1 MTNVLVVWEDRFHAK
16 LNLCLKRAL
25 RHLGV
30 PPPVLFFNKVL
41 GYGGF
46 KSYVEAS
53 WPEAA
58 NRGLVRTSNRSGGP
72 IHHLVCVADADR
84 AHECCD
90 VDNPTKVAGT
100 TSAWLAQG
108 NERWTAKLRATAT
121 TAPERIHGRFLR
133 WSQESLLIAAHDVD
147 PALASLGCR
156 NAGLVRKHL
165 QTCIPS
171 PLTTPDADFA
181 DSFRKPERCL
191 EDMLKAA
198 GTSIPKKGA
207 VSREDAIDAASTHA
221 IAKLCA
227 RVPDLAALAHAL
239 CDLPA
244 PGTTTPPR

>member
-16 LNLCLKRAL
+16 LDLCLKRTL

-30 PPPVLFFNKVL
+30 PPPVLCFDKVL

-58 NRGLVRTSNRSGGP
+58 HRGLVRTSNRSGGP

-84 AHECCD
+84 AHECCA
-90 VDNPTKVAGT
+90 VDNPTTVAGST
-100 TSAWLAQG
+100 AAWLAEA

-147 PALASLGCR
+147 QALAPLGCR
-156 NAGLVRKHL
+156 DLGRVRKHL
-165 QTCIPS
+165 QACSPS
-171 PLTTPDADFA
+171 PLSTPDAEFA

-198 GTSIPKKGA
+198 GASIPKKGA
-207 VSREDAIDAASTHA
+207 VSRDDAIDAASTHA

-227 RVPDLAALAHAL
+227 RVPDLAMLAHL
-239 CDLPA
+239 VSGLPA
-244 PGTTTPPR
+244 P